1 MHRSKVLYVHR
12 HLKSFLVDKKFRFIF
27 TSLFFLVHSR
37 ICVICGTTDI
47 FAEEEI
53 KTISSFSQYRKVL
66 DKPACSIA
74 NVRDVLN
81 DIASV
86 NER

>member
-1 MHRSKVLYVHR
+1 MR
-12 HLKSFLVDKKFRFIF
+12 HNR
-27 TSLFFLVHSR
+27 
-37 ICVICGTTDI
+37 CV

-53 KTISSFSQYRKVL
+53 KTISNFSQYRKVL

-74 NVRDVLN
+74 NIRGVLN